1 MAFVYILQSKKD
13 SRFYVGSTNDLE
25 RRISEHKNGKTP
37 STKRFGGIEL
47 VFNQEY
53 VFLNDARRIERKL
66 KKLKRRDYLEKI
78 IQDGF
83 IKIKPD

>member
-13 SRFYVGSTNDLE
+13 GRFYVGSTNYLK

-37 STKRFGGIEL
+37 STKRFGGVDL
-47 VFNQEY
+47 VFSQEY
-53 VFLNDARRIERKL
+53 LLLKDARCIERKL

-78 IQDGF
+78 MQDGF
-83 IKIKPD
+83 IKMSPM